1 MEFKICEIC
10 SNRVYISTEKVET
23 FLEQKFLQNR
33 SGFLR
38 KKIRINF
45 TNPCNIYIS
54 FYLSLSHLRL
64 FKFCAF
70 PLQLFSFK
78 GSKISLNRPWAYE
91 SLIHLLVSLSTYST
105 FRPPRLLSLSL
116 SLFLCFPASSSIL
129 CLSIREFIL
138 TIWERHRLIW
148 ISDFPCR
155 ALVSNARARNVWSVS
170 AGVVTNVIFGVC
182 ASATGSTGIIAMI
195 DASWPHTFVTSGFL
209 NKPGMSYILLK
220 GLFGINSA
228 CDRQDRGFNP
238 VTAQPLISFHST
250 ATCKALQTFAL
261 FAVKVSSAFCITFL
275 NWFHNSLSR
284 FVRNFLDGHSSSDIS
299 RQSNFVHV

>member
-1 MEFKICEIC
+1 MFVQILCFPF
-10 SNRVYISTEKVET
+10 TT
-23 FLEQKFLQNR
+23 FQLQGKQNIVKPTL
-33 SGFLR
+33 S
-38 KKIRINF
+38 IRIADTSTRLPLNVF
-45 TNPCNIYIS
+45 NLSPPPA
-54 FYLSLSHLRL
+54 LSLS
-64 FKFCAF
+64 F
-70 PLQLFSFK
+70 
-78 GSKISLNRPWAYE
+78 
-91 SLIHLLVSLSTYST
+91 
-105 FRPPRLLSLSL
+105 
-116 SLFLCFPASSSIL
+116 FLCFPASSSIL

-170 AGVVTNVIFGVC
+170 TGVVTNVIFGVC

-250 ATCKALQTFAL
+250 AICKALQTFAL
-261 FAVKVSSAFCITFL
+261 FAVKIT
-275 NWFHNSLSR
+275 H
-284 FVRNFLDGHSSSDIS
+284 FV
-299 RQSNFVHV
+299 